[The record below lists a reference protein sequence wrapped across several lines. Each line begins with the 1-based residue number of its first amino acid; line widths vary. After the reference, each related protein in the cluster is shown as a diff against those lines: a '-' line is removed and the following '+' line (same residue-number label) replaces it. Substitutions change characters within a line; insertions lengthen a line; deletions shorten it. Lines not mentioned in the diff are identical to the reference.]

1 MRELLIAATG
11 LVALVVAAPAIA
23 ADMPPNARPMVAPA
37 LFNWTGFYIGANVG
51 GTWFSDNAS
60 YFEPATPGRVIGGG
74 QVGANWQTGM
84 FVLGVE
90 ADIDGRHLDGNGSY
104 FPFAHAKYQDT
115 QTQQEDWVGTVRGR
129 LGIVTVG
136 KALFYATGGLAYG
149 GLQHSYSQMRISTG
163 QNLGLSD
170 STVKTGW
177 TVGGGNDYAVT
188 NNVSIGV
195 EYLYVDLGATMLS
208 LPTTIVSGG
217 LKFPPSSATFSDRSD
232 IVRARLNWRFGNCP
246 FLC

>member
-11 LVALVVAAPAIA
+11 LVALVVAAPAVA
-23 ADMPPNARPMVAPA
+23 ADMPPYARPTAAPV
-37 LFNWTGFYIGANVG
+37 LFDWTGFYVGGNVG

-60 YFEPATPGRVIGGG
+60 YFQPATPGRVIGGG
-74 QVGANWQTGM
+74 QAGANWQTGM

-90 ADIDGRHLDGNGSY
+90 ADINGRHLDGNGSF
-104 FPFAHAKYQDT
+104 FPFPDAKNQDT

-149 GLQHSYSQMRISTG
+149 AVQHSYSQVRISTG

-170 STVKTGW
+170 STVKAGW

-195 EYLYVDLGATMLS
+195 EYLYVDLGATTLS

-217 LKFPPSSATFSDRSD
+217 TKFPFSSATFGDRSN

>member
-1 MRELLIAATG
+1 VRELLIAATG
-11 LVALVVAAPAIA
+11 VIALVAAAPATA
-23 ADMPPNARPMVAPA
+23 ADMPPIARPTLAPA
-37 LFNWTGFYIGANVG
+37 LFDWTGFYIGANVG

-60 YFEPATPGRVIGGG
+60 YFQQPTPGRVIGGG
-74 QVGANWQTGM
+74 QFGANWQTGM

-90 ADIDGRHLDGNGSY
+90 ADIDGRHLDGHGGF
-104 FPFAHAKYQDT
+104 FPFAHAKYQDA
-115 QTQQEDWVGTVRGR
+115 QAQQEDSVGTVRGR
-129 LGIVTVG
+129 LGIATLG

-149 GLQHSYSQMRISTG
+149 GLQHSYSQVRISTG

-170 STVKTGW
+170 STAKTGW

-195 EYLYVDLGATMLS
+195 EYLYVDLGTTMLS
-208 LPTTIVSGG
+208 LPTTTVSGG

-232 IVRARLNWRFGNCP
+232 IVRARLDWRFGNCP
-246 FLC
+246 FC

>member
-11 LVALVVAAPAIA
+11 FVALLFAAPAVA
-23 ADMPPNARPMVAPA
+23 ADMPPVARPAVALA
-37 LFNWTGFYIGANVG
+37 LVNWTGFYVGANVG

-60 YFEPATPGRVIGGG
+60 SFQQPTPGRAIGGG

-84 FVLGVE
+84 FVFGAE
-90 ADIDGRHLDGNGSY
+90 ADIDERHLDGNGSFY
-104 FPFAHAKYQDT
+104 PFAHAKVQDT
-115 QTQQEDWVGTVRGR
+115 QTQQEGWVGTVRGR
-129 LGIVTVG
+129 LGIATVC

-149 GLQHSYSQMRISTG
+149 GLQHSYSQTRISTG
-163 QNLGLSD
+163 QSLGLSD

-195 EYLYVDLGATMLS
+195 EYLYVDLGTTTLS
-208 LPTTIVSGG
+208 LPTTVASGG
-217 LKFPPSSATFSDRSD
+217 VKLPPSSAIFSDRSNV
-232 IVRARLNWRFGNCP
+232 VRARFNWRFGDCP